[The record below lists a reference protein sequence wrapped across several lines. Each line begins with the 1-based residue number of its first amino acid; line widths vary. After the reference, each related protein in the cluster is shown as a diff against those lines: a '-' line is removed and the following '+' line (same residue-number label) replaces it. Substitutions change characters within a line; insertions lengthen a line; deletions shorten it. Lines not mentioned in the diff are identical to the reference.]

1 MEGKAV
7 LISKIKKSIFQ
18 QIPNNDKVKDG
29 ELKLAP
35 QVTLSGQYMGW
46 YFSSIKKT
54 SNSQFRDLRLRL
66 LLSYLTVTVAILGS
80 STIAAYELFAV
91 SLYRQLD
98 NQLLTVADAGAHGL
112 QAIKE
117 GREDDEDRI
126 AFRLDGDGDLDIP
139 WQNFRQPRQGI
150 EWFDETGQLLAREG
164 NIFPPIPITTD
175 VSRQGSGST
184 VAGGIRT
191 LTLPAAQEELE
202 GYVRVSQSA
211 AEVDAVLA
219 KLRWGMLLGG
229 AIAASLSVV
238 GGMWLSDRALKPIEA
253 SFNQLKQFTADASHE
268 LRSPLTVIKTSVDV
282 MLTHPERLHPADTK
296 KFEGIASALKQ
307 MTRLV
312 EDLLILAR
320 TDKSYKTPNLEWVS
334 ISLEEFL
341 EDLVDLFS
349 PQAETKGITLK
360 CNLTNGV
367 FVKGDTFLL
376 KRLFSNLLENALNYT
391 PTGGSIIVSLQ
402 RQERFA
408 VVCVRDTGIGI
419 APEHLPLVFDRL
431 WRADK
436 ARSRCQGG
444 SGLGLAIAK
453 ATTEQHRGQISVTS
467 ELGVGTC
474 FQVFLP
480 LAASN

>member
-1 MEGKAV
+1 
-7 LISKIKKSIFQ
+7 
-18 QIPNNDKVKDG
+18 
-29 ELKLAP
+29 
-35 QVTLSGQYMGW
+35 MGW

-54 SNSQFRDLRLRL
+54 SNSQFRGLRLRL
-66 LLSYLTVTVAILGS
+66 LLSYLAVTVAILGS
-80 STIAAYELFAV
+80 STITAYEFFAV
-91 SLYRQLD
+91 SLYQQLD
-98 NQLLTVADAGAHGL
+98 NQLLTVADAGVHGL
-112 QAIKE
+112 EAIKE
-117 GREDDEDRI
+117 DHEDEDDDDDDDDEYQI
-126 AFRLDGDGDLDIP
+126 EPRLDGDGDLDIP

-150 EWFDETGQLLAREG
+150 EWFDENGQLLAREG

-175 VSRQGSGST
+175 VPTGGSGHT
-184 VAGGIRT
+184 VEGGIRT
-191 LTLPAAQEELE
+191 LTLAAGEEELE

-211 AEVDAVLA
+211 AEVKEVLA
-219 KLRWGMLLGG
+219 QLRWGMFLGG

-238 GGMWLSDRALKPIEA
+238 GGMWLSDRSLKPIEA
-253 SFNQLKQFTADASHE
+253 SFDRLKQFTADASHE

-320 TDKSYKTPNLEWVS
+320 TDKSYKTSKVESVS
-334 ISLEEFL
+334 IPLEEFL

-349 PQAETKGITLK
+349 PQAETKEITLK

-391 PTGGSIIVSLQ
+391 PTGGTVTISLQ

-408 VVCVRDTGIGI
+408 VVCVEDTGIGI

-436 ARSRCQGG
+436 ARSRHQGG

-453 ATTEQHRGQISVTS
+453 AITEQHRGQLSVTS

-474 FQVFLP
+474 FQVLLP
-480 LAASN
+480 LSPLSSPSLF